1 MAQDDRQI
9 LLVKFDLSMMYIQKY
24 FSRIPIKKIDWLLFK
39 SFIGPFVL
47 TFFIALFVLVMQFL
61 WKYVDDLV
69 GKGLDTFVLAE
80 LMFYSS
86 ARLVPLALPLA
97 VLLSSIMTYG
107 AMGEHMELTAAKSAG
122 ISLFRLMLPLIV
134 TVSFISI
141 GAFFFSNNILP
152 ISNLKFTTLLHDITN
167 QKPTVAIKEGI
178 FYNDIDGFNL
188 RVNKKSEDGS
198 ELQGIILY
206 DHTSG
211 LGSDH
216 VIYAKRGKLIQDEK
230 NMALTFYLED
240 GKQYK
245 DVSTRKK
252 PEDIENYDLYYTKFK
267 SWEKKFDLSKFKLS
281 RSDETFF
288 KDLKQMLALN
298 QLLLQMDTLKKE
310 KAGLENSMQEYSN
323 PYFSFSKFKKDT
335 LPKSQIE
342 ATSAL
347 FVPFKKVDDYVS
359 KLDRTERNA
368 VFERAKNQSRNIKN
382 YTEILR
388 GQIDYKTREYVSY
401 LIEVYRKFTLSIAC
415 LVLFFIGAPLG
426 SIIRKGGLG
435 WPLAYSILFFIVYHV
450 TSIIGE
456 KTAEKLVIS
465 TFSGMWFSTFVL
477 TPIGIFLTYNA
488 MRDSSLFNKEPYVN
502 TWKLLLSLFNS
513 KAKA

>member
-1 MAQDDRQI
+1 MTYPKLNI
-9 LLVKFDLSMMYIQKY
+9 SKL
-24 FSRIPIKKIDWLLFK
+24 PIKKIDLLLVK
-39 SFIGPFVL
+39 SFIGPFIL

-69 GKGLDTFVLAE
+69 GKGLDTWVLAE

-97 VLLSSIMTYG
+97 VLLSSIMTFG
-107 AMGEHMELTAAKSAG
+107 ALGEHMELTAAKSAG
-122 ISLFRLMLPLIV
+122 ISLLRLMQPLII
-134 TVSFISI
+134 TVAVISI
-141 GAFFFSNNILP
+141 GAFFFSNNLLP
-152 ISNLKFTTLLHDITN
+152 ISNLKFTSLLYDIRN

-178 FYNDIDGFNL
+178 FYNEIDGFNL
-188 RVNKKSEDGS
+188 RVDKKSEDGN
-198 ELQGIILY
+198 LLYGIILY

-211 LGSDH
+211 MGSDH
-216 VIYAKRGKLIQDEK
+216 VIYAKKGKLIQDEE
-230 NMALTFYLED
+230 NSALTLLLEN

-252 PEDIENYDLYYTKFK
+252 PEDPENYDLYYTKFK

-281 RSDETFF
+281 RSDENFF
-288 KDLKQMLALN
+288 KDLKQMLGLS
-298 QLLLQMDTLKKE
+298 QLLLQMDTLKTAKE
-310 KAGLENSMQEYSN
+310 NLQNSMLEYSN
-323 PYFSFSKFKKDT
+323 PYFSFSKFNKDSINAEQVNSST
-335 LPKSQIE
+335 
-342 ATSAL
+342 AL
-347 FVPFKKVDDYVS
+347 FVPFKNIDDYLS
-359 KLDRTERNA
+359 KLDRNEQNA

-382 YTEILR
+382 YAEILQ
-388 GQIDYKTREYVSY
+388 GQIDYKYREYVSY

-435 WPLAYSILFFIVYHV
+435 WPLAYSIVFFIVYHV

-456 KTAEKLVIS
+456 KSAEKLAMS
-465 TFSGMWFSTFVL
+465 TFSGMWLSTFVL
-477 TPIGIFLTYNA
+477 LPIGIFLSYKA
-488 MRDSSLFNKEPYVN
+488 MKDSALFNKEPYI
-502 TWKLLLSLFNS
+502 KLWNKVAFIFYK